1 MQGKKFWGKILNLF
15 AATLAIY
22 FFTAPNFAEA
32 NYSIGIIGVES
43 RTKNINLGDY
53 TNLDD
58 LAKNPLFYAQE
69 VFESILTTDLMDVG
83 LTAVDKTS
91 YAKMARNSE
100 IEFQQ
105 IQNQMRKSI
114 EHLDKGDT
122 SEALK
127 LFDQNL
133 DYLIYGYISN
143 MTITHREAVA
153 TSNITVRVDLSVR
166 IVDAS
171 TGKVVC
177 VATGKGESATH
188 GGAYRKSFKFG
199 GDEISEE
206 CWHDALEKAL
216 NQIVERI
223 KKQI

>member
-1 MQGKKFWGKILNLF
+1 MPGKKFWGKILNLF
-15 AATLAIY
+15 AATAAIY
-22 FFTAPNFAEA
+22 FLTAPNFAEA

-43 RTKNINLGDY
+43 RSKNINLDDY

-58 LAKNPLFYAQE
+58 LSKHPLVYAQDG
-69 VFESILTTDLMDVG
+69 FEEILTTDLHEIG
-83 LTAVDKTS
+83 LTAVDKTD
-91 YAKMARNSE
+91 YAKMARKSE
-100 IEFQQ
+100 EEFQRVQ
-105 IQNQMRKSI
+105 KLMRNSI
-114 EHLDKGDT
+114 DRLDSKDT
-122 SEALK
+122 SEAVK

-143 MTITHREAVA
+143 FTITHREAIA

-177 VATGKGESATH
+177 VAIGKGESATH
-188 GGAYRKSFKFG
+188 GGAYRKTFKFG

-206 CWHDALEKAL
+206 CWHEALEKAL

-223 KKQI
+223 KKQV

>member
-1 MQGKKFWGKILNLF
+1 MRGKKFWGKILNLF

-22 FFTAPNFAEA
+22 FFIAPNFAEA

-58 LAKNPLFYAQE
+58 LAKDPLFYAQDI
-69 VFESILTTDLMDVG
+69 FEEILTTDLLEVG

-100 IEFQQ
+100 AEFQRVQ
-105 IQNQMRKSI
+105 GLMRNSI
-114 EHLDKGDT
+114 DRLDKNDT
-122 SEALK
+122 SEAVK
-127 LFDQNL
+127 LFEQKL

-143 MTITHREAVA
+143 MTITHREAIA

-188 GGAYRKSFKFG
+188 GGAYRKTFKFG
-199 GDEISEE
+199 GEEISEE

-216 NQIVERI
+216 NQIVARI
-223 KKQI
+223 KKQV

>member
-1 MQGKKFWGKILNLF
+1 MRGKKFWEKILNLF
-15 AATLAIY
+15 AVAAIY
-22 FFTAPNFAEA
+22 FFITPNFAEA
-32 NYSIGIIGVES
+32 NYSIGIIGIES
-43 RTKNINLGDY
+43 RAKNINLGDY

-58 LAKNPLFYAQE
+58 LSKHPLVYAQDI
-69 VFESILTTDLMDVG
+69 FEDILTTDLLDVG
-83 LTAVDKTS
+83 LTAVDKTA

-100 IEFQQ
+100 AEFQRVQ
-105 IQNQMRKSI
+105 ELMRNSI
-114 EHLDKGDT
+114 ARLGKNDT
-122 SEALK
+122 SEAVK
-127 LFDQNL
+127 LFDEKL

-143 MTITHREAVA
+143 MTITHREAIA

-177 VATGKGESATH
+177 VAIGKGESATH
-188 GGAYRKSFKFG
+188 GGAYRKTFKFG

-216 NQIVERI
+216 NQIVTRI
-223 KKQI
+223 KKQV

>member
-1 MQGKKFWGKILNLF
+1 MRGKKFWGKILNLF
-15 AATLAIY
+15 AVAAIY
-22 FFTAPNFAEA
+22 FFITPNFAEA
-32 NYSIGIIGVES
+32 NYSIGIIGIES
-43 RTKNINLGDY
+43 RAKNINLGDY

-58 LAKNPLFYAQE
+58 LSKHPLVYAQDI
-69 VFESILTTDLMDVG
+69 FEDILTTDLLDVG
-83 LTAVDKTS
+83 LTAVDKTA

-100 IEFQQ
+100 AEFQRVQ
-105 IQNQMRKSI
+105 ELMRNSI
-114 EHLDKGDT
+114 ARLDKNDT
-122 SEALK
+122 SEAVK
-127 LFDQNL
+127 LFDEKL

-143 MTITHREAVA
+143 MTITHREAIA

-177 VATGKGESATH
+177 VAIGKGESATH
-188 GGAYRKSFKFG
+188 GGAYRKTFKFG

-216 NQIVERI
+216 NQIVTRI
-223 KKQI
+223 KKQV

>member
-1 MQGKKFWGKILNLF
+1 MPGKKFWGKILNLF

-22 FFTAPNFAEA
+22 FLTAPNFAEA

-43 RTKNINLGDY
+43 RAKNINLDDY

-58 LAKNPLFYAQE
+58 LSKHPLVYAQD
-69 VFESILTTDLMDVG
+69 VFEEILTTDLHEIG
-83 LTAVDKTS
+83 LTAVDKTD
-91 YAKMARNSE
+91 YAKMARKSE
-100 IEFQQ
+100 EEFQQ
-105 IQNQMRKSI
+105 IQKSI
-114 EHLDKGDT
+114 GQLDKGNT
-122 SEALK
+122 SEAVK
-127 LFDQNL
+127 LFDQKL
-133 DYLIYGYISN
+133 DYMIYGYISN
-143 MTITHREAVA
+143 FTITHREAIA

-177 VATGKGESATH
+177 VAIGKGESATH
-188 GGAYRKSFKFG
+188 GGAYRKTFKFG

-206 CWHDALEKAL
+206 CWHEALEKAL

-223 KKQI
+223 KKQV